1 MVEQGTHNPLVLGSS
16 PGGPTIK
23 RTNPRSVSSH
33 ASGGFFFFND
43 KPVPRQS
50 ESQDPRKPDYPS
62 DIVLTRDIRIK
73 KEEPP
78 P

>member
-16 PGGPTIK
+16 PGGPTTK
-23 RTNPRSVSSH
+23 RTNPRSVASH
-33 ASGGFFFFND
+33 ASGVSFFND
-43 KPVPRQS
+43 ETVPRTSQI
-50 ESQDPRKPDYPS
+50 ESQDPRKADYPS
-62 DIVLTRDIRIK
+62 GIVLMHDPAK